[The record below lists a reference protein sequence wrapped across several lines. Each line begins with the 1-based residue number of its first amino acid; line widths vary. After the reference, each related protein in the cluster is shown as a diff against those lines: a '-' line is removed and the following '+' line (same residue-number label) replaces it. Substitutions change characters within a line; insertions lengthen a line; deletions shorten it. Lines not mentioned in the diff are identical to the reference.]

1 MYTMGCRY
9 RFTIKVVR
17 LRAIINRYRFSVA
30 RKGTAMT
37 KFVKGQSGNPA
48 GRPVGS
54 KNKCSQF
61 RELLEDDLPALVSV
75 LLDKALEGDMN
86 AMRLLLE
93 RLVPKVQV
101 VDMNL
106 QSAYEPITKI
116 EHVIIQPKHQ

>member
-1 MYTMGCRY
+1 M
-9 RFTIKVVR
+9 
-17 LRAIINRYRFSVA
+17 IINRYRFSVGG
-30 RKGTAMT
+30 KGIAVT

-54 KNKCSQF
+54 KNKCTQF
-61 RELLEDDLPALVSV
+61 RELLENDLPALVSV
-75 LLDKALEGDMN
+75 LRDKALEGDMH

-106 QSAYEPITKI
+106 QPNERPVSTI
-116 EHVIIQPKHQ
+116 ERLIIQPD

>member
-1 MYTMGCRY
+1 VPK
-9 RFTIKVVR
+9 FT
-17 LRAIINRYRFSVA
+17 
-30 RKGTAMT
+30 KGH
-37 KFVKGQSGNPA
+37 SGNPA

-54 KNKCSQF
+54 KNKCTQF
-61 RELLEDDLPALVSV
+61 RELLEDDLPALASV
-75 LLDKALEGDMN
+75 LRDKALDGDMN

>member
-1 MYTMGCRY
+1 MAK
-9 RFTIKVVR
+9 FT
-17 LRAIINRYRFSVA
+17 
-30 RKGTAMT
+30 
-37 KFVKGQSGNPA
+37 KGQSGNPA

-54 KNKCSQF
+54 KNKCTQF

-75 LLDKALEGDMN
+75 LRDKALDGDMN

>member
-1 MYTMGCRY
+1 MPK
-9 RFTIKVVR
+9 FT
-17 LRAIINRYRFSVA
+17 
-30 RKGTAMT
+30 
-37 KFVKGQSGNPA
+37 KGQSGNPA

-54 KNKCSQF
+54 KNKSTHF
-61 RELLEDDLPALVSV
+61 RELLEDDLPALVSE
-75 LLDKALEGDMN
+75 LRDKALEGDMN

-116 EHVIIQPKHQ
+116 EHVIVQPKHQ

>member
-1 MYTMGCRY
+1 MAKFLKGC
-9 RFTIKVVR
+9 
-17 LRAIINRYRFSVA
+17 
-30 RKGTAMT
+30 
-37 KFVKGQSGNPA
+37 SGNPA

-54 KNKCSQF
+54 KNKCTQF

-75 LLDKALEGDMN
+75 LRDKALEGDMN

-93 RLVPKVQV
+93 RLVPKVQL

-106 QSAYEPITKI
+106 QSAYDPITKI